1 MIGPREKLIN
11 LLVNRQAQL
20 KASVTPEAIEA
31 AVASGEATLVRHEH
45 DNLVLEVPII
55 KFPPPEP
62 GSVIARATA
71 ASASGSEPVPG
82 SSPTPP
88 DAPKSMAVMDE
99 PDSFLYASNQAE
111 MSKAQNQLV
120 AWAEKKMAELRRE
133 LKDAQDNLTHAK
145 KMKWRKQTFE
155 AIVTRLEK
163 KVTFY
168 EKVEAA
174 LKAGYTIIPD
184 MDVQLFAIRTT
195 RKSAKRNG
203 VKGQWNRPLDQKTNN
218 PPLGEG
224 RYVTP
229 QGDQAWANKVVKHEP
244 GKEPQYEK
252 FTWTEGH
259 DEMLDF
265 PFKMARPQILQAASE
280 AMALKVFDEVGA
292 LPRFRKQPDPVLVG
306 RITYRE
312 NYNEK
317 RFNFL
322 IVWYIDTKEL

>member
-1 MIGPREKLIN
+1 MNEPQEQLLN
-11 LLVNRQAQL
+11 LLKNRNEQV
-20 KASVTPEAIEA
+20 KASTTPEAIQA
-31 AVASGEATLVRHEH
+31 AMASGKAKLVRQEH
-45 DNLVLEVPII
+45 DNLVVEVPILDQGEI
-55 KFPPPEP
+55 RVKE
-62 GSVIARATA
+62 
-71 ASASGSEPVPG
+71 E
-82 SSPTPP
+82 
-88 DAPKSMAVMDE
+88 E

-111 MSKAQNQLV
+111 MSKAQSQLV
-120 AWAEKKMAELRRE
+120 AWAEKKMVGLRKE
-133 LKDAQDNLTHAK
+133 LKDAEDNLAHAK

-155 AIVTRLEK
+155 AIVAKLEK

-184 MDVQLFAIRTT
+184 MDVQLFAVRTT
-195 RKSAKRNG
+195 RKSAKRNQ
-203 VKGQWNRPLDQKTNN
+203 VKGQWNRPIDQESNH

-229 QGDQAWANKVVKHEP
+229 QGEQVWANRIVKHEL
-244 GKEPQYEK
+244 GKEPVYEK

-259 DEMLDF
+259 DDLLDF
-265 PFKMARPQILQAASE
+265 PFKMARPQILEAASE

-306 RITYRE
+306 RITHKDGH
-312 NYNEK
+312 NEK